1 MRAVIIPSSLQ
12 LQVLC
17 PLEMAAPVLFVL
29 LSRKET
35 TKLRSFKRTQ
45 TWKQTD
51 HGSSDSCVVWQGEE
65 MIESHARPEFPAPFD
80 QKDVVSQCLEFGAQG
95 HLFLHLRMD
104 GVKASFILWQVEQVK
119 ASLIMWQVE
128 QVKAS
133 FVIWQV
139 EQVKASSSY
148 GKWNGWRHLYDT
160 TSGIGEGIFI
170 SAAAAGT

>member
-35 TKLRSFKRTQ
+35 TKLWSFKRTQ

-95 HLFLHLRMD
+95 HLFLHLRVPPMD
-104 GVKASFILWQVEQVK
+104 GVKASFIL
-119 ASLIMWQVE
+119 
-128 QVKAS
+128 
-133 FVIWQV
+133 WQV